1 MFLNAKNKRIKIL
14 ITAVILTCM
23 LTACGLG
30 GGKNSGNSS
39 PSQSAQQTQQN
50 SQGQNTG
57 SKASGSVLPEDSILN
72 FQNDKSFARLQADM
86 EKGDIPLECNVLY
99 DEGGSRPDVTVTDKD
114 SIKEIYNQLADITVG
129 GKSSQSVT
137 DSYHHITFRLRNDT
151 YVSFYF
157 EGEDLF
163 CWGKDNYEVSGGKNL
178 WNTVRKLQIAAM
190 NSPEKQGQAAG
201 QTGQAAGQTG
211 QAAGQTEQAASS
223 KTNSSPVNN
232 SDTGN
237 TKKNEVMGKV
247 PEDNQSDVTIAS
259 GQGGSPLGGT
269 KGNEPGTAIEGE
281 EPVEEYPQEPAVEN
295 DTDETNRTVTDKEK
309 KPASDIS
316 GDVPKQNAAD
326 SSGTKPEGTADSEKK
341 AQEEK
346 DKYAANPGKID
357 LGQFVGDAQEDS
369 EAGTSDTE
377 APENAAATDTAEN
390 AKKDFVENISN
401 STTAATAEAATEI
414 ADPAL
419 NPVIE
424 AAYTDIVRAYAK
436 VLAIDKDTFMDAY
449 SRGLY
454 SKEAPNSEL
463 APDFD
468 ERINYDLF
476 LDLYTGALEGSA
488 VYGLHDYNNDG
499 IQELVIA
506 LADGEYKTLRAMY
519 TFDGKKAVSLFT
531 GSITPAYRVDVFSL
545 PNAEFLVHSSGGAA
559 SGGDTICRIADDA
572 SGMQIIADYE
582 YDATKNGNLD
592 HISKTGEV
600 LTEDEFYAKY
610 SDTKNPVEGLV
621 LNKVS
626 EDAAVSLKPAE

>member
-1 MFLNAKNKRIKIL
+1 MFLNGKNKKIRFL
-14 ITAVILTCM
+14 ITAVILLCM
-23 LTACGLG
+23 LTACGMG
-30 GGKNSGNSS
+30 GRKNSGNNQT
-39 PSQSAQQTQQN
+39 SQSSQQTQQN
-50 SQGQNTG
+50 TSGQNSG
-57 SKASGSVLPEDSILN
+57 SQASGSVFPEDSILN
-72 FQNDKSFARLQADM
+72 FQNDKGFARLQADM
-86 EKGDIPLECNVLY
+86 KKGDIPIECNVLY
-99 DEGGSRPDVTVTDKD
+99 DEGGSRPDVTVTDSD
-114 SIKEIYNQLADITVG
+114 SIREIYDQLADITVG
-129 GKSSQSVT
+129 EKSSQSVT
-137 DSYHHITFRLRNDT
+137 DSYHHVTFRLRNDT

-163 CWGKDNYEVSGGKNL
+163 CWGKDNYAVSGGKNL

-201 QTGQAAGQTG
+201 QT
-211 QAAGQTEQAASS
+211 EQAAVS
-223 KTNSSPVNN
+223 KTSPSPANN
-232 SDTGN
+232 SDTAS
-237 TKKNEVMGKV
+237 TKKNAVAGKV
-247 PEDNQSDVTIAS
+247 PEDSRDDVTVAS
-259 GQGGSPLGGT
+259 GQGGSPLGSGT
-269 KGNEPGTAIEGE
+269 GKETGAAVAGERQAEENPQKPAAQNDISGT
-281 EPVEEYPQEPAVEN
+281 N
-295 DTDETNRTVTDKEK
+295 WKETQKDK

-316 GDVPKQNAAD
+316 GDA
-326 SSGTKPEGTADSEKK
+326 PEQTGTASSAAGPAGEADPDKK
-341 AQEEK
+341 AQEDPEQNNL
-346 DKYAANPGKID
+346 NPGTADPKD
-357 LGQFVGDAQEDS
+357 SVDDAQEDS
-369 EAGTSDTE
+369 ETGTSETGAAENAGTSETASAAGTAE
-377 APENAAATDTAEN
+377 SAPETPGADSTD
-390 AKKDFVENISN
+390 
-401 STTAATAEAATEI
+401 STTASTAEAAKEI

-419 NPVIE
+419 NPAIE
-424 AAYTDIVRAYAK
+424 AAYTDIVRAYAR
-436 VLAIDKDTFMDAY
+436 VLTIDKDTFMEAY
-449 SRGLY
+449 SQGLY
-454 SKEAPNSEL
+454 SREAPNSEL

-499 IQELVIA
+499 IQELAVA

-531 GSITPAYRVDVFSL
+531 GSLTPAYRVDIFSL

-610 SDTKNPVEGLV
+610 SDTKNPVEGLS

-626 EDAAVSLKPAE
+626 EDAAVSLQPAE